1 MKNRLAL
8 GMLFVL
14 VPGIAV
20 AAPTVRSIFDF
31 DCANASVIT
40 GSPAAKLAAEAI
52 SAGPPEGV
60 KSWGDRGV
68 LIDSNGDGQPEVAVP
83 LWCGATGNC
92 TWAIYGGKP
101 IKLLGRVD
109 AEVIRVPAAS
119 GSDGR
124 ILTYSHLSA
133 MDGTMSSYVL
143 RSGQYVKVSEAAV
156 AASEAIGRMGCDGG
170 KVPCCK

>member
-1 MKNRLAL
+1 MRNRLAL

-20 AAPTVRSIFDF
+20 AAPAVRSVFDF
-31 DCANASVIT
+31 DCAKASVIT
-40 GSPAAKLAAEAI
+40 GSPVAKLAAETIA
-52 SAGPPEGV
+52 AGPPAGV
-60 KSWGDRGV
+60 KHWGDRGV
-68 LIDSNGDGQPEVAVP
+68 TIDLNGDGQPEVAVP

-101 IKLLGRVD
+101 TKLLGRVD
-109 AEVIRVPAAS
+109 AQVIRVPKAS
-119 GSDGR
+119 GSHGR

-133 MDGTMSSYVL
+133 MDGTISSYVL
-143 RSGQYVKVSEAAV
+143 RGGQYVKESETAV
-156 AASEAIGRMGCDGG
+156 AASEAISGLGCDGG